1 MRVDWHRSGFAI
13 PDSSM
18 NPNVF
23 LSYVRIC
30 FFFFF
35 LRLLFPI
42 SKLKGRAN
50 RIKIYIYI
58 FYLFKGY
65 KKKIKKIFFFICNKK
80 F

>member
-1 MRVDWHRSGFAI
+1 
-13 PDSSM
+13 M

-35 LRLLFPI
+35 FKIIIPDLEIERTRE
-42 SKLKGRAN
+42 SYKN
-50 RIKIYIYI
+50 IYIYI

-65 KKKIKKIFFFICNKK
+65 KKND
-80 F
+80 

>member
-30 FFFFF
+30 CFFFFF
-35 LRLLFPI
+35 KIIIPDLEIERTRE
-42 SKLKGRAN
+42 SYKN
-50 RIKIYIYI
+50 IYIYI

-65 KKKIKKIFFFICNKK
+65 KKND
-80 F
+80 

>member
-30 FFFFF
+30 CFFFFF
-35 LRLLFPI
+35 KIIIPDLEIERC
-42 SKLKGRAN
+42 AN
-50 RIKIYIYI
+50 RIKKYIYI

-65 KKKIKKIFFFICNKK
+65 RD
-80 F
+80 

>member
-35 LRLLFPI
+35 FKIIIPDLEIERTRE
-42 SKLKGRAN
+42 SYKN
-50 RIKIYIYI
+50 IYIY
-58 FYLFKGY
+58 FLF
-65 KKKIKKIFFFICNKK
+65 I
-80 F
+80 